1 MSRRA
6 VVSYDVRA
14 TDAEKVRALKEGLEQ
29 VALELCELTDFGTVE
44 RALEDAGSAVEW
56 EVQG

>member
-6 VVSYDVRA
+6 VVSYEVGA

-29 VALELCELTDFGTVE
+29 VAAELYELTDFETVE
-44 RALEDAGSAVEW
+44 HALDDAGSAVEW
-56 EVQG
+56 EASG